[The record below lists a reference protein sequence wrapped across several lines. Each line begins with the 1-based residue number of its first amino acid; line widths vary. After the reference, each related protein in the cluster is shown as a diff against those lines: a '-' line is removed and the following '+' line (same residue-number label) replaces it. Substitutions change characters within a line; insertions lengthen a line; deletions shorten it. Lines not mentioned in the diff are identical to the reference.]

1 MNKVQIIEP
10 LKKSYIMQLSN
21 LQLYVTNYHLQLC
34 FVIFITTHH
43 PFQSITI
50 IATMI
55 QLIYDY

>member
-1 MNKVQIIEP
+1 
-10 LKKSYIMQLSN
+10 MQLSN
-21 LQLYVTNYHLQLC
+21 LQLYVTNCHLQLC